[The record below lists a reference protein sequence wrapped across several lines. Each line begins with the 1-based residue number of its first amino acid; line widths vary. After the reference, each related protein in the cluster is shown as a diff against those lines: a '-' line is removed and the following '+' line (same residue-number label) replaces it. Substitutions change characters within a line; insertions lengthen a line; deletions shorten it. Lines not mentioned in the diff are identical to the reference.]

1 MKSIV
6 VKLAMV
12 ALAVCAVAW
21 SCDKDDSE
29 ETIVPNLTLGSIT
42 DLSFEAAGNQG
53 TFTFTTNQD
62 WVVSPNASWIKAN
75 PSSGKASDKVITV
88 TVTCDPNT
96 AYSARS
102 AVILVKAGDLTKEIT
117 VAQAAAEQPATPLQA
132 VDLGLSVLWA
142 DRNLGADGPTGYGDY
157 YAWGET
163 QTKDNYT
170 WGTYKWSEGSKTTL
184 TKYNTRSE
192 YGKVDNDSQ
201 LDLEDDAAWV
211 NTGGQWRMPTDAE
224 ITELRNACNIE
235 WATVDGVGGCW
246 FTSKTNGNKFFVPAA
261 GGKLGTQAMS
271 VNSHV
276 NMVSANICSESNGY
290 GYKDDYAWYLY
301 FDDDERLYRYG
312 DSRASGWAIRPVKD
326 KVQ

>member
-1 MKSIV
+1 MKLNV
-6 VKLAMV
+6 VKWAMAV
-12 ALAVCAVAW
+12 LAVCAVVL
-21 SCDKDDSE
+21 SCDESDSDKPVTPE
-29 ETIVPNLTLGSIT
+29 LDLGLIT
-42 DLSFEAAGNQG
+42 ELSFEAAGNQA
-53 TFTFTTNQD
+53 TFSFTSNQD
-62 WVVSPNASWIKAN
+62 WVVLPQASWIKAS
-75 PSSGKASDKVITV
+75 PTSGKASDRPVTV

-96 AYSARS
+96 AYTARF
-102 AVILVKAGDLTKEIT
+102 ATILVKAGELTKELS
-117 VAQAAAEQPATPLQA
+117 VAQAAAEKPASPLQA

-142 DRNLGADGPTGYGDY
+142 DRNLGADSPTGYGDY

-163 QTKDNYT
+163 QTKTNYT
-170 WGTYKWSEGSKTTL
+170 WNTYIWCDGTNTTL

-192 YGKVDNDSQ
+192 YGIVDNDSQ

-211 NTGGQWRMPTDAE
+211 NTNGEWRMPTDAE
-224 ITELRNACNIE
+224 ITELRNACDIE
-235 WATVDGVGGCW
+235 WETVDGVGGGW
-246 FTSKTNGNKFFVPAA
+246 FTSKNNGKKIFVPAA
-261 GGKLGTQAMS
+261 GGKIGTGAMS

-276 NMVSANICSESNGY
+276 NLVSANICSESNGY